1 MKAIDT
7 NVLVRVL
14 LGDEPR
20 AQVDAARALMVSA
33 EQGHKIFISAFVL
46 LETAWVLKSKGRVA
60 SDIAR
65 AFEALLHTEGIV
77 VSMRPQFLAAL
88 SLAPCRH
95 RRR

>member
-46 LETAWVLKSKGRVA
+46 LETAWVLKSKGRN
-60 SDIAR
+60 
-65 AFEALLHTEGIV
+65 G
-77 VSMRPQFLAAL
+77 
-88 SLAPCRH
+88 
-95 RRR
+95 

>member
-1 MKAIDT
+1 MKAID
-7 NVLVRVL
+7 

-77 VSMRPQFLAAL
+77 VSMSESAQDSFRP
-88 SLAPCRH
+88 SSTPT
-95 RRR
+95 